1 MSDPLAQLRDW
12 YEHAVA
18 AGLPEPEAMALA
30 TATPEGAPSV
40 RFVLLK
46 GVDAR
51 GVEFY
56 TNYES
61 RKGRELAANPR
72 AALAIL
78 WRPQQRQVRL
88 EGTVERLT
96 AEESDA
102 YFATRARLSRIG
114 AWASEQSTEIPDRQF
129 LEARVAEFEARYPG
143 DDVPRPAHWG
153 GYVLRPH
160 AIEFWQGRP
169 NRLHDR
175 EVFTRASSGAW
186 SSRRLSP

>member
-1 MSDPLAQLRDW
+1 VSDPLAQLRDW

-46 GVDAR
+46 GVDER

-61 RKGRELAANPR
+61 RKGRELAANPQ

-88 EGTVERLT
+88 EGVVERLT

-114 AWASEQSTEIPDRQF
+114 AWASQQSTEIPDRHF

-143 DDVPRPAHWG
+143 DDVPRPDHWG

-160 AIEFWQGRP
+160 AIEFWEGRP

-175 EVFTRASSGAW
+175 EVFTHGPTGW

>member
-30 TATPEGAPSV
+30 TATPDGAPSV

-46 GVDAR
+46 GIDER

-61 RKGRELAANPR
+61 RKGRELAANPQ

-88 EGTVERLT
+88 EGIVERLT

-114 AWASEQSTEIPDRQF
+114 AWASQQSTEIPDRHF

-143 DDVPRPAHWG
+143 DDVPRPDHWG

-160 AIEFWQGRP
+160 AIEFWEGRP

-175 EVFTRASSGAW
+175 EVFTHGPSGW

>member
-30 TATPEGAPSV
+30 TATPAGAPSV

-61 RKGRELAANPR
+61 RKARELAANPQ

-114 AWASEQSTEIPDRQF
+114 AWASQQSTEIPDRHF

-143 DDVPRPAHWG
+143 DDVPRPDHWG

-175 EVFTRASSGAW
+175 EVFTHGPTGWTSS
-186 SSRRLSP
+186 RLSP

>member
-46 GVDAR
+46 GVDER
-51 GVEFY
+51 GIEFY

-61 RKGRELAANPR
+61 RKGRELAANPQ

-114 AWASEQSTEIPDRQF
+114 AWASEQSTEIPDRDF

-175 EVFTRASSGAW
+175 QVFTRAPSGAW

>member
-46 GVDAR
+46 GVDER

-61 RKGRELAANPR
+61 RKGRELAANPQ

-88 EGTVERLT
+88 EGVVERLT

-114 AWASEQSTEIPDRQF
+114 AWASQQSTEIPDRHF
-129 LEARVAEFEARYPG
+129 LEARVAEFEARYPS

-160 AIEFWQGRP
+160 AIEFWEGRP

-175 EVFTRASSGAW
+175 EVFTHGPTGW